1 MVRSDTPVG
10 RSGVV
15 GVRAAVKKQVVEIF
29 KSPLRGSTG
38 GSSQDFRVIP
48 AFK

>member
-1 MVRSDTPVG
+1 MVRSEIPAG

-15 GVRAAVKKQVVEIF
+15 GVRAAVKKQVIEIF

-38 GSSQDFRVIP
+38 GSSPDFRVIP